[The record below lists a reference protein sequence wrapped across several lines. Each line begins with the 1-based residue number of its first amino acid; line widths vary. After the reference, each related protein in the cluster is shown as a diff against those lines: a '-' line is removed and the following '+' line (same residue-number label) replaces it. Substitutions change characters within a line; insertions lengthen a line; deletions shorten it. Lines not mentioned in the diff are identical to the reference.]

1 MDFISYDQLEI
12 KSPKREGGGLKT
24 KKKLKKT
31 KNVHVAKHYAKGEIK
46 QDQHLCDFCGK
57 IGCSIGLELTSG
69 KGRNANYGPKSDCKL
84 LINKFMGIFY

>member
-1 MDFISYDQLEI
+1 MWILFPIISWKLNHQKE
-12 KSPKREGGGLKT
+12 REGN

-46 QDQHLCDFCGK
+46 QDQHLCVFCGK

-69 KGRNANYGPKSDCKL
+69 KGRNANYNPKSDCKL
-84 LINKFMGIFY
+84 LINNFWEFFIKN

>member
-1 MDFISYDQLEI
+1 MISWKLNHQKE
-12 KSPKREGGGLKT
+12 REGGLKA

-31 KNVHVAKHYAKGEIK
+31 KNVHVAKHYAKREIK
-46 QDQHLCDFCGK
+46 QDQHLCVFCGK

-84 LINKFMGIFY
+84 LINKFLGIFY